1 VPEPATS
8 ADSTA
13 VDETALDKTA
23 LDLRPTP
30 FDHPDAVR
38 LIAELQ
44 AIYVGLYGD
53 GDDTPV
59 DPAEFAAP
67 AGYFVLGYLDGVA
80 VASGGWRAR
89 EGGDDPQLRPGDAEI
104 KRMYVVPAVRGRGFA
119 RAVLAELERSAA
131 AAGRR
136 RMVLETATL
145 QPEAIGLYVAGGYRP
160 TPNFGHYR
168 DDPHSRCYAKPLVRT
183 AVSHPTR

>member
-1 VPEPATS
+1 VPDLPAS
-8 ADSTA
+8 ALEDT
-13 VDETALDKTA
+13 V

-30 FDHPDAVR
+30 FDHPDSVQ

-44 AIYVGLYGD
+44 AHYVGLYGD

-89 EGGDDPQLRPGDAEI
+89 EGGGDPQLRPGDAEI
-104 KRMYVVPAVRGRGFA
+104 KRMYVVPAARGRGFA
-119 RAVLAELERSAA
+119 RAVLAELELSAA
-131 AAGRR
+131 AAGRL

-145 QPEAIGLYVAGGYRP
+145 QPDAIGLYVSCGYLP
-160 TPNFGHYR
+160 MPNFGHYR
-168 DDPHSRCYAKPLVRT
+168 DDPHSRCYAKALVRP
-183 AVSHPTR
+183 AVTHTTP

>member
-1 VPEPATS
+1 V
-8 ADSTA
+8 ADAEVVGEVVRA
-13 VDETALDKTA
+13 VAV
-23 LDLRPTP
+23 DLRPTA
-30 FDHPDAVR
+30 FDHADSVR
-38 LIAELQ
+38 LIGELQ

-89 EGGDDPQLRPGDAEI
+89 ESGDDPQLRPGDAEI
-104 KRMYVVPAVRGRGFA
+104 KRMYVVPAARGRGFA
-119 RAVLAELERSAA
+119 RAVLAELERAAA

-145 QPEAIGLYVAGGYRP
+145 QPEAIGLYVATGYAP
-160 TPNFGHYR
+160 MPNFGHYR
-168 DDPHSRCYAKPLVRT
+168 DDPNSRCYAKSLAPER
-183 AVSHPTR
+183 PTP

>member
-1 VPEPATS
+1 VPEPTTS
-8 ADSTA
+8 AAGTA
-13 VDETALDKTA
+13 PDKTA
-23 LDLRPTP
+23 LDLRPTR

-38 LIAELQ
+38 LISELQ

-104 KRMYVVPAVRGRGFA
+104 KRMYVVPAARGRGFA

-145 QPEAIGLYVAGGYRP
+145 QPEAIGLYLVAGYQP
-160 TPNFGHYR
+160 MPNFGHYR
-168 DDPHSRCYAKPLVRT
+168 DDPRSRCYAKPL
-183 AVSHPTR
+183 APPAAFHPKR